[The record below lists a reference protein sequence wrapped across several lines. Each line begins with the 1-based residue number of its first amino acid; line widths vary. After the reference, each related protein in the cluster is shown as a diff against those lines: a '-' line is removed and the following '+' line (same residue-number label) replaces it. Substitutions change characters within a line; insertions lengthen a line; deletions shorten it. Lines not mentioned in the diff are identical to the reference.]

1 MEWAYK
7 KLGDVCDFQN
17 GFAFKSKF
25 FTDSGF
31 PILRISNIQDGR
43 VDLKRIA
50 YTDTSHYKE
59 NLERYKVE
67 KDDLLIAMSGATTGK
82 IGINHTEMTFLLNQR
97 VGKFIPKMS
106 LDKDYLFYYL
116 STKVQEHLLISA
128 GAAQPNL
135 STEQIKSIQIP
146 LPPIPEQQRIVAIL
160 DQAFADIEK
169 ARANAEKN
177 LKNARELF
185 DSYAQN
191 IFTQKKDG
199 WLERSLGELGK
210 VSMCKRILKKQTS
223 ASGEIPFYKIGTFG
237 KTANAFIDSDLYED
251 YKTRFSFPKVGD
263 ILISA
268 SGTIG
273 RCVVY
278 DGQPAY
284 FQDSNIV
291 WIDNNERLVL
301 NEYLLHFYKVCDWNP
316 SKGATISR
324 LYNDDLKK
332 IKIAFPSKSEQLRVS
347 KDISELNKKI
357 LSLQLIY
364 EKKLASLDE
373 LKKSLLQ
380 KAFSGELTQSK
391 GIAV

>member
-1 MEWAYK
+1 MSSEWQTHTIGDFLTLEYGKPLDKKDRKVDGLYPAYGANGIK
-7 KLGDVCDFQN
+7 ARSDKYLCESKAIIIGRKGSAGELTITEDRFWPLDVTYFV
-17 GFAFKSKF
+17 KF
-25 FTDSGF
+25 DAAKY
-31 PILRISNIQDGR
+31 
-43 VDLKRIA
+43 DLTFV
-50 YTDTSHYKE
+50 YYLLS
-59 NLERYKVE
+59 LLSLP
-67 KDDLLIAMSGATTGK
+67 DLATGVK
-82 IGINHTEMTFLLNQR
+82 PGINRNR
-97 VGKFIPKMS
+97 VYEIQVKTPS
-106 LDKDYLFYYL
+106 LF
-116 STKVQEHLLISA
+116 
-128 GAAQPNL
+128 
-135 STEQIKSIQIP
+135 
-146 LPPIPEQQRIVAIL
+146 EQQRIVAIL

-191 IFTQKKDG
+191 IFSQKKDG

-364 EKKLASLDE
+364 EKKLASLAE

-380 KAFSGELTQSK
+380 KAFSGELTK
-391 GIAV
+391 TEGHAA